1 MLPLEDKVVSGDTS
15 KGTSDGLWLGNQ
27 LTERPVNQSMLK
39 MELRWKH
46 PEVRDA
52 GLVQVSELYLDMV
65 FEARPIESHLREEA
79 GSIWSIFM
87 MEKENSFEF
96 SVTGKH

>member
-52 GLVQVSELYLDMV
+52 GLV
-65 FEARPIESHLREEA
+65 
-79 GSIWSIFM
+79 
-87 MEKENSFEF
+87 
-96 SVTGKH
+96 